1 MKYLSRVILLLV
13 ILTLIVSL
21 SVVYKTENFQ
31 NFPSG
36 FDPQDKFLP
45 WDSELTT
52 GIVGP
57 NPNSPK
63 LETWQYRP
71 DRTLVDYKFYH
82 NNERMEPTANADIGK
97 IAISSTT
104 KPVNYLPAPVD
115 TNEHF
120 FSF

>member
-1 MKYLSRVILLLV
+1 MKFLPHVILLLV

-21 SVVYKTENFQ
+21 SVVYKVENFQ

-36 FDPQDKFLP
+36 FDPQDKLLP

-57 NPNSPK
+57 NPNGSK

-71 DRTLVDYKFYH
+71 DRTLVDYKFYQ
-82 NNERMEPTANADIGK
+82 NNERMEPTANSDIGK

-104 KPVNYLPAPVD
+104 VPVNQLPAPVD
-115 TNEHF
+115 SNEGF